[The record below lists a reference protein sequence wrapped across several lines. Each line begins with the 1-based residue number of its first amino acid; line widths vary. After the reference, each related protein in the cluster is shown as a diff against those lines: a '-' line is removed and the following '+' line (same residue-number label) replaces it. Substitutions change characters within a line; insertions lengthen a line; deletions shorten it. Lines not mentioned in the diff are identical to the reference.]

1 MFLDA
6 SRYVAATP
14 ASSAVLGHLAAF
26 CDLYAESRN
35 ERRSIIETLSRG
47 TGHVIGDLLGLLELE
62 YRPGTNREP
71 RTRIGP
77 AYEDLER
84 EEVAAGVSCA
94 LELLLRARKG
104 PPMITRARGN
114 VLPLN
119 SLRTIVLRC
128 FRLREIDELEVA
140 VFRLGYHCRKLASQS
155 FSISAPSVEFGTSL
169 SIGYFRYGYLSS
181 LRHQID
187 AADDANALD
196 LQQFCNELTPVLGPS
211 SFQLTWDHGRPKL
224 RFEVTEPVFDKVG
237 ELLVKGDGVLKE
249 EEPHVRSACEEVGL
263 EYAELL
269 EMRVHEKV
277 SIRDLLRIQRALR
290 FLAYVRN
297 SFLTREGIDD
307 ADAARVLPIDSDRHS
322 FEMILSRF
330 GVSPES
336 CSSALDVMGWTAESD
351 SFLDLLYKP
360 FIFHHGS
367 RVSVPLLTASAV
379 NVVRNTL
386 WSTRKRPRASG
397 EVDLLS
403 EGLKR
408 AFAHTGWR
416 TCSHLKYK
424 HGAREGEVDFLVVA
438 PRGIFFFECK
448 ETLHPCS
455 TFELRRTLDH
465 LDDAF
470 DQLDRFQAALADP
483 SFLKELSERLGE
495 DLRGKRMTGS
505 VVLSHWLLSGAPVG
519 NYSIH
524 NCGEVCNFVATG
536 AAALWV
542 RRTKYKVPLR
552 ASGPLSEPDLHE
564 FLNVAGRELDALRRA
579 GVPEVVDWRLPGSG
593 TRLQTTHYPFDPL
606 EQLAV
611 LPMLPDAKREE
622 FSALVHR
629 ALDADADGDVASELT
644 NLLAGLERYFVSR
657 REQAP

>member
-1 MFLDA
+1 M
-6 SRYVAATP
+6 SPT
-14 ASSAVLGHLAAF
+14 SQ
-26 CDLYAESRN
+26 
-35 ERRSIIETLSRG
+35 RRQ
-47 TGHVIGDLLGLLELE
+47 TGPRDVR
-62 YRPGTNREP
+62 RPRQ
-71 RTRIGP
+71 R
-77 AYEDLER
+77 A
-84 EEVAAGVSCA
+84 A
-94 LELLLRARKG
+94 LELLQAAAGQL
-104 PPMITRARGN
+104 
-114 VLPLN
+114 
-119 SLRTIVLRC
+119 
-128 FRLREIDELEVA
+128 EQEVA
-140 VFRLGYHCRKLASQS
+140 LLRREDDRSTVGGEGALDGRRRLERFGVGEKHLQAGVQPLEGGLATVERLVSGDVVTLDLLAHARALIANPRGVVVDERRQR
-155 FSISAPSVEFGTSL
+155 IYEFGL
-169 SIGYFRYGYLSS
+169 VE
-181 LRHQID
+181 HQID